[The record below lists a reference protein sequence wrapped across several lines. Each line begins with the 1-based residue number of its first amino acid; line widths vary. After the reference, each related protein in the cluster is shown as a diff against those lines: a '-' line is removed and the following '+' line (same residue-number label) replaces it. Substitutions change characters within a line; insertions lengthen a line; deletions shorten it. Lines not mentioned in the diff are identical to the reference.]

1 MLALHE
7 RRALK
12 SARLEWLCKFLKL
25 EQFTLCWYLELASYW
40 GRSGF
45 SGLSRASEPEWRN

>member
-40 GRSGF
+40 GRSGS